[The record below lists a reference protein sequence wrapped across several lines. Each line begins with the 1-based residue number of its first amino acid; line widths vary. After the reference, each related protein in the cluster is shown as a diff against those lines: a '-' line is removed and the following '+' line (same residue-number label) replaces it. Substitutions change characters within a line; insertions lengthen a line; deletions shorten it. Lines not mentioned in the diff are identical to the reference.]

1 MSAGKGDK
9 PRPVDKKIYDKN
21 FDNIKWDNGKNSKDC
36 KIVKKNNKTK
46 YSY

>member
-21 FDNIKWDNGKNSKDC
+21 YENIKWGERENTE
-36 KIVKKNNKTK
+36 VKKEIKRNRTR